1 MPQVEQPG
9 GHQSRDI
16 EPVYRPSDDGTI
28 VVYAGELL
36 LAMGADEH
44 VAPGNLELRLSPRP
58 QFAAHVA
65 GSDPWLLVHA
75 LDSQRMTVALPPGAA
90 LDPPTDLVSSARSE
104 GAAPRANVSIPINRM
119 KAGELGLAER
129 LLLHV
134 SGPLSR
140 WPLPS
145 RETGSGAPAQPQ
157 LRCSLSGWE
166 LRLAEAG
173 GPKAVDE
180 FSFVVEAVPPDLPLG
195 LNVTE
200 RLGSQVFLLL
210 SLIAGQEIGVGP
222 VVGVDAAGRVVWAD
236 WYAPRFRPEQSAW
249 RWCPRDQ
256 VNQALPALATG
267 LSSLADD
274 PALQQVVDRAGRHLL
289 AANGP
294 EVLDV
299 RIPVACSGLELLG
312 WAVLQRHQWL
322 TRDGL
327 GRLPA
332 AGRVRLL
339 MQWAG
344 IPVALPTQFGALA
357 GRRGRLGQPDVAGPE
372 LIFDV
377 RNSLVHPPKRIDEPE
392 WPCHSELLEAW
403 QLATWYLELAVV
415 RLLGYQGEYV
425 SRLRPEG
432 WIGDTEIV
440 PWATSRNQRTR

>member
-1 MPQVEQPG
+1 MPEAEQSG
-9 GHQSRDI
+9 GDEGRNVD
-16 EPVYRPSDDGTI
+16 PVYRPSDDGTI
-28 VVYAGELL
+28 VVYAGDLQ
-36 LAMGADEH
+36 LAIGAEEQ
-44 VAPGNLELRLSPRP
+44 VLPGNLELRLGPRP
-58 QFAAHVA
+58 EFSAHVA
-65 GSDPWLLVHA
+65 GSDPWLLLHA
-75 LDSQRMTVALPPGAA
+75 WDSHRMTVALPAGAA
-90 LDPPTDLVSSARSE
+90 LDPPTDRVPTARPE
-104 GAAPRANVSIPINRM
+104 GAVPWADVPILITRM
-119 KAGELGLAER
+119 TTGELRLAEW
-129 LLLHV
+129 LVLHV
-134 SGPLSR
+134 TGPLSR

-145 RETGSGAPAQPQ
+145 RETGSNEQAQPQ
-157 LRCSLSGWE
+157 LRWSLSGWD

-173 GPKAVDE
+173 GPKAVDG
-180 FSFVVEAVPPDLPLG
+180 FTFVVEAIRRDLPLG
-195 LNVTE
+195 LDATE
-200 RLGSQVFLLL
+200 WLVDQVFLLL
-210 SLIAGQEIGVGP
+210 SLMAGQEVGVGP

-332 AGRVRLL
+332 SARVRLL
-339 MQWAG
+339 LQWAG
-344 IPVALPTQFGALA
+344 IPVELPTQFGALA
-357 GRRGRLGQPDVAGPE
+357 ARRGRLGQPDAAGPE
-372 LIFDV
+372 VLFDV
-377 RNSLVHPPKRIDEPE
+377 RNNLVHPPRRIEEPE
-392 WPCHSELLEAW
+392 WPDRDQLLEAW
-403 QLATWYLELAVV
+403 QLATWYLELAVI

-425 SRLRPEG
+425 SRLRLGG
-432 WIGDTEIV
+432 WIGDTELV
-440 PWATSRNQRTR
+440 PLVHEQ

>member
-1 MPQVEQPG
+1 MPEAEQSG
-9 GHQSRDI
+9 GDESRNVD
-16 EPVYRPSDDGTI
+16 PVYRPSDDGTI
-28 VVYAGELL
+28 VVYAGDLQ
-36 LAMGADEH
+36 LAIGAEEQ
-44 VAPGNLELRLSPRP
+44 VLPGNLELRLGPRP
-58 QFAAHVA
+58 EFSAHVA
-65 GSDPWLLVHA
+65 GSDPWLLLHA
-75 LDSQRMTVALPPGAA
+75 WDSHRMTVALPAGAA
-90 LDPPTDLVSSARSE
+90 LDPPTDRVPTARPE
-104 GAAPRANVSIPINRM
+104 GAVPWADVPILITRM
-119 KAGELGLAER
+119 TTGELRLAER
-129 LLLHV
+129 LVLHV
-134 SGPLSR
+134 TGPLSR

-145 RETGSGAPAQPQ
+145 RETGSNEQARPQ
-157 LRCSLSGWE
+157 LRWSLSGWD
-166 LRLAEAG
+166 LRLAEAS
-173 GPKAVDE
+173 GPRAVDG
-180 FSFVVEAVPPDLPLG
+180 FSFVVEAIPHDLLLG
-195 LNVTE
+195 LDATE
-200 RLGSQVFLLL
+200 RLVDQVFLVL

-332 AGRVRLL
+332 SARVRLL
-339 MQWAG
+339 LQWAG
-344 IPVALPTQFGALA
+344 IPVELPTQFGALA
-357 GRRGRLGQPDVAGPE
+357 ARRGRLGQPDAAGPE
-372 LIFDV
+372 VLFDV
-377 RNSLVHPPKRIDEPE
+377 RNNLVHPPRRIEEPE
-392 WPCHSELLEAW
+392 WPDRDQLLEAW
-403 QLATWYLELAVV
+403 QLATWYLELTVI

-425 SRLRPEG
+425 SRLRLGG
-432 WIGDTEIV
+432 WIGDTELV
-440 PWATSRNQRTR
+440 PWSTSSDQE

>member
-1 MPQVEQPG
+1 MPEVEQSG
-9 GHQSRDI
+9 SDESRNI
-16 EPVYRPSDDGTI
+16 APVYRPSVDGTI
-28 VVYAGELL
+28 VVYAGDLQ
-36 LAMGADEH
+36 LAIGADEH
-44 VAPGNLELRLSPRP
+44 VSPGNLELRLSPRP
-58 QFAAHVA
+58 EFSAHVA
-65 GSDPWLLVHA
+65 GSDSWLVMHA
-75 LDSQRMTVALPPGAA
+75 WDSQRMTVALPAGAA
-90 LDPPTDLVSSARSE
+90 LDPPTERLPTARPE
-104 GAAPRANVSIPINRM
+104 GAVPWADVPIPITRM
-119 KAGELGLAER
+119 TTGELRLVER

-145 RETGSGAPAQPQ
+145 RETGSGEPAQPQ
-157 LRCSLSGWE
+157 LPWTLSGWD

-173 GPKAVDE
+173 GPKAVDD
-180 FSFVVEAVPPDLPLG
+180 FSFVVEAIPHDLPLG
-195 LNVTE
+195 LDAAE
-200 RLGSQVFLLL
+200 RLSSQVFLLL

-222 VVGVDAAGRVVWAD
+222 VIGMDAAGRVVWAD
-236 WYAPRFRPEQSAW
+236 WGAPRFRPEQSAW

-299 RIPVACSGLELLG
+299 RIPVACSGLELLA

-332 AGRVRLL
+332 SARVRLL
-339 MQWAG
+339 LQWAG
-344 IPVALPTQFGALA
+344 IPVELPTQFGALA
-357 GRRGRLGQPDVAGPE
+357 ARRSRLGQADAAGPE

-377 RNSLVHPPKRIDEPE
+377 RNNLVHPPRRIEAPE
-392 WPCHSELLEAW
+392 WPGHSELLEAW
-403 QLATWYLELAVV
+403 QLVTWSLELAVL
-415 RLLGYQGEYV
+415 RLLGYQGDYV
-425 SRLRPEG
+425 SRLRLGG
-432 WIGDTEIV
+432 WDFDTETV
-440 PWATSRNQRTR
+440 PWSMSRD